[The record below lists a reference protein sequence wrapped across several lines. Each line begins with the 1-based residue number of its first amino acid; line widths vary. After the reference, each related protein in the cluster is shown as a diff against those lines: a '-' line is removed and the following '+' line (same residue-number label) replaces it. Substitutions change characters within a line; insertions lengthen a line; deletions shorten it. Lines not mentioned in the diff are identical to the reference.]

1 MRNDHQRSVEG
12 TGGFLWE
19 VNNGETSL
27 FLFGTIHLGTNDF
40 YPLDPIVE
48 EAFNNADI
56 VMPEIYANEKSM
68 DQEALMKLAMFKDGN
83 TLDQVLSE
91 RVYHELSVLLLKY
104 EMDSKDF
111 HMFQPWLMDLILLD
125 LATKESNVDAEK
137 SVDLYLLNRAEK
149 MGKEIVPLESE
160 GVQSEIFSS
169 FTLETQIQALKRTV
183 RNFSNLPKETEQS
196 AHNWL
201 KRDARSFINTR
212 NNFEND
218 GINKEYFEGI
228 NDRRNLE
235 MSEKLDQVLRS
246 GLDKRYFVFV
256 GSFHVILEPSIPT
269 LLENKGYNV
278 ARIL

>member
-1 MRNDHQRSVEG
+1 MPNDHQRSAQG

-19 VNNGETSL
+19 VNNGGINM

-48 EAFNNADI
+48 EAFDNADI
-56 VMPEIYANEKSM
+56 VMPEINVNEKSM
-68 DQEALMKLAMFKDGN
+68 DQETLMKLAMFKDGN
-83 TLDQVLSE
+83 TLDQVLSK

-104 EMDSKDF
+104 DMDIKDF
-111 HMFQPWLMDLILLD
+111 HMFQPWLMDLILVD
-125 LATKESNVDAEK
+125 LATKESNVDSEK

-149 MGKEIVPLESE
+149 LGKEIVPLESE

-169 FTLETQIQALKRTV
+169 FTLETQIQALERTV

-201 KRDARSFINTR
+201 NRDIQSFKNTR
-212 NNFEND
+212 IDFEND
-218 GINKEYFEGI
+218 GINKEYFQGI

-235 MSEKLDQVLRS
+235 MAEKIDQVLRS
-246 GLDKRYFVFV
+246 GLDKRYFLFV
-256 GSFHVILEPSIPT
+256 GCFHVILEPSLPT
-269 LLENKGYNV
+269 ILDNKGYNV